1 MWGTWLNY
9 FLESYIICGM
19 RDLIAERDKK
29 LHMESSIIKW
39 WNVHYMTPQELAQ
52 MQDNHAP
59 VEAVQPPVQQMS
71 NEVPS
76 PPVQETSE
84 SGNQMS
90 DEQMRAAQEII
101 DRLNREAQ
109 EDELKKQQE
118 ISSAR
123 EAAEKKF
130 EEEQKATKGT
140 IDHILAEKDETLRDI
155 IEHAGQNE

>member
-52 MQDNHAP
+52 MQANSAP
-59 VEAVQPPVQQMS
+59 MDAAQSSDYQMNNEASLAP
-71 NEVPS
+71 E
-76 PPVQETSE
+76 QETSE
-84 SGNQMS
+84 LENQMS

-130 EEEQKATKGT
+130 EEEQKVTKGT